1 MQRQTYLTMVR
12 DLAGQVEEVFPWDL
26 VDEIEGGVTPLLLD
40 IRCPHEFAA
49 AHIAG
54 SINVP
59 RGVLEIAADYGYE
72 ETEPELVAARNRRV
86 IVICR
91 SGNRSVLAAHTL
103 GLLGFCDVASL
114 KTGLKGWNDFEQ
126 PLCDTDGTVLD
137 PDRVDVLFTARVST
151 EQRGLSHRQRPR
163 HRNPAAGAAASRVY
177 AAGRAA
183 TD

>member
-12 DLAGQVEEVFPWDL
+12 DLAGQVEEMFPWDL

-72 ETEPELVAARNRRV
+72 ETETELVVARNRRV

-103 GLLGFCDVASL
+103 GLLGFGDVASL
-114 KTGLKGWNDFEQ
+114 KTGLRGWNDFEQ
-126 PLCDTDGTVLD
+126 PLLDADGTVLD
-137 PDRVDVLFTARVST
+137 PDRVDILFTARVSA
-151 EQRGLSHRQRPR
+151 EQSGPPQRLRPR
-163 HRNPAAGAAASRVY
+163 HRDLVAGGTARRAGAAGP
-177 AAGRAA
+177 AAL
-183 TD
+183 D